1 VPNLPL
7 SAHQPELIEY
17 DRHQWGAIGSGGCG
31 KRCIERPQAVGG
43 HPAAPP
49 AGSPKETPRLQ
60 TPSIMYRQGR
70 TVSTPWLRMCCPR
83 GPVTGRLSGGIDPVP
98 TATDAEC
105 WAGATIRCHARRCVP
120 GGADP
125 SHRGALC
132 RPDLDAVALL
142 PAGAIAWPHPHHL
155 GHAVG
160 AWGCHAQVGS
170 AAGLVGGLA
179 HQPMPFEEP
188 LDGPDLRPGP
198 PAQRVA
204 RLWEGQHTALGI
216 RGCHEPWPNVTNQ
229 RFHLRGGFARQPR
242 GGTRV
247 VLGPRRVGGA
257 YRVRHVAS
265 QYWGRPSAR
274 PIALAGVPGRERRR
288 ASRRS

>member
-1 VPNLPL
+1 VLNLPL
-7 SAHQPELIEY
+7 SAPQPELIEY

-83 GPVTGRLSGGIDPVP
+83 CPVTGRLS
-98 TATDAEC
+98 
-105 WAGATIRCHARRCVP
+105 
-120 GGADP
+120 
-125 SHRGALC
+125 
-132 RPDLDAVALL
+132 
-142 PAGAIAWPHPHHL
+142 
-155 GHAVG
+155 
-160 AWGCHAQVGS
+160 
-170 AAGLVGGLA
+170 VGGLA

-188 LDGPDLRPGP
+188 LDGPDLRPGR

-204 RLWEGQHTALGI
+204 RPWEGQHTALGI
-216 RGCHEPWPNVTNQ
+216 RGCHEPWLNVTNQ
-229 RFHLRGGFARQPR
+229 RVHLRGGFARQPR

>member
-1 VPNLPL
+1 M
-7 SAHQPELIEY
+7 
-17 DRHQWGAIGSGGCG
+17 AI
-31 KRCIERPQAVGG
+31 R
-43 HPAAPP
+43 
-49 AGSPKETPRLQ
+49 
-60 TPSIMYRQGR
+60 
-70 TVSTPWLRMCCPR
+70 
-83 GPVTGRLSGGIDPVP
+83 
-98 TATDAEC
+98 
-105 WAGATIRCHARRCVP
+105 
-120 GGADP
+120 
-125 SHRGALC
+125 
-132 RPDLDAVALL
+132 
-142 PAGAIAWPHPHHL
+142 PHHL
-155 GHAVG
+155 LAHRRRLLGFKLRAQCIARAGRFPHLGCGCAVLDARSPAAYPVELTLFRRLLTPNAGLGRRFVVTHA
-160 AWGCHAQVGS
+160 AACPAELTP
-170 AAGLVGGLA
+170 ATAGLVGGLA

-188 LDGPDLRPGP
+188 LDGPDLRPRR

-204 RLWEGQHTALGI
+204 RPWEGQHTALGI

-229 RFHLRGGFARQPR
+229 RVHLRGGFARQPR